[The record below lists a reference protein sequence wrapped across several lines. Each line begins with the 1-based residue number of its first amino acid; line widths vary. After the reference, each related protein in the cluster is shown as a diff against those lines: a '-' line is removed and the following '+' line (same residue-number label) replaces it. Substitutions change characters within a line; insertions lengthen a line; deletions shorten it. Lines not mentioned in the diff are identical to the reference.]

1 MQRQS
6 MRLVGL
12 SVMATLALG
21 CASKGF
27 VKQEVQQQIRTAQ
40 MQGDSATKSA
50 VASETQERTQG
61 DAALH
66 EQITTLQQRVDS
78 MGHAIQAQAGRVD
91 SVARFD
97 QPAYFDFNDSTI
109 RSDDEALLT
118 QFAALVQQYYPHALI
133 TIEGSAD
140 PAGSASYNRALS
152 LRRAEGV
159 KAFLV
164 GKGFPES
171 QLRTVGLGKTRQ
183 VVKGAERDAPGALEN
198 RRVVFVIETRGDTPL
213 PTSAGEHGTPHN
225 P

>member
-21 CASKGF
+21 CASKGY
-27 VKQEVQQQIRTAQ
+27 VNEQVQQQLRAAQ
-40 MQGDSATKSA
+40 QRGDSATAGA
-50 VASETQERTQG
+50 VATETQARTQG

-66 EQITTLQQRVDS
+66 DQITTLQQRVDS
-78 MGHAIQAQAGRVD
+78 MGHEIQAQAGRVD

-97 QPAYFDFNDSTI
+97 NPAYFDFNDTTI
-109 RSDDEALLT
+109 RADDEELLAR
-118 QFAALVQQYYPHALI
+118 FAAIVQQYYPHAMI
-133 TIEGSAD
+133 TIEGFAD
-140 PAGSASYNRALS
+140 PAGSVAYNRELS

-159 KAFLV
+159 KAYLV
-164 GKGFPES
+164 GKGFPEN

-183 VVKGAERDAPGALEN
+183 VVNGAERDAPGALEN

-213 PTSAGEHGTPHN
+213 PTSAGEHGTPHDQ
-225 P
+225 